1 MIKVYGMSLSGNC
14 HKVRMVLEALHL
26 PYAWTEIDS
35 SKGETRTPE
44 FLARNPNGKVPVVEL
59 EPGVYLPESNAII
72 CYLADASPLMPADRL
87 LRARV
92 LAWLF
97 FEQYSHE
104 PYIAVARFLCRFH
117 PDPPSQRAL
126 VESKMPGG
134 YRALEVIEKALADA
148 PFLVGG
154 RYTIADIALV
164 RLHPRRRRGRVRPG
178 AVSRDPRLARARR
191 RAARL
196 RARWPRRL
204 TPRRAGRPLSTGSS
218 AGNTG

>member
-14 HKVRMVLEALHL
+14 HKVRMVLEALHQR
-26 PYAWTEIDS
+26 YAWIEIDP

-44 FLARNPNGKVPVVEL
+44 FLGRNPNGKVPVVEL

-72 CYLADASPLMPADRL
+72 CYLADASPLLPADRL

-117 PDPPSQRAL
+117 SDPASQRAL
-126 VESKMPGG
+126 LESKMPGG
-134 YRALEVIEKALADA
+134 YRALEVIENALADA

-154 RYTIADIALV
+154 RYTIADIALYAYTHV
-164 RLHPRRRRGRVRPG
+164 ADEGG
-178 AVSRDPRLARARR
+178 FDLARFPAIRGWLSR
-191 RAARL
+191 VAAQPGYV
-196 RARWPRRL
+196 AMTAP
-204 TPRRAGRPLSTGSS
+204 
-218 AGNTG
+218 